1 MVLEQGEMCSMFPN
15 QKTAETPIFFLLWN
29 IKWIYKINM
38 IFVYDVIS

>member
-1 MVLEQGEMCSMFPN
+1 MVLEQDDMCSMFPN
-15 QKTAETPIFFLLWN
+15 QKTAETPIFLLKN

>member
-15 QKTAETPIFFLLWN
+15 QKTAETPIFLLWN